1 MIEKPKRPKKPDI
14 QERQPPR
21 TLQELIS
28 RYDLDNTKIYD
39 FLDGLVELLNTEKES
54 IDISINNLNNKKVN
68 KSGDTLT
75 GELQFNNKNDYA
87 AIRKTRTING
97 VDYNVNIGVGA
108 NQSGRMEFQDANNN
122 VLCSVEA
129 RSGGIYNG
137 VSGKKLAE
145 QSTGWTNATK
155 TSYLGSGTFKYT
167 KIGNIVIVTLYDI
180 IIAQDITQHATILA
194 TGLPKAIA
202 FQMGLLINYDT
213 GARFRVGITESGN
226 FQNHWSNVNAS
237 NNSSWYGT
245 LIYITNE

>member
-39 FLDGLVELLNTEKES
+39 FLDELVELLNTEKES
-54 IDISINNLNNKKVN
+54 IDISINDLNNKKVN

-122 VLCSVEA
+122 VLGSVEA
-129 RSGGIYNG
+129 RSDGIYNG
-137 VSGKKLAE
+137 KTNRRVAETAKQLWGTSMSFEMHTGQHALVMISQEDCLMIWVAGLPDNPYMSLVRLYGNTAQVSF
-145 QSTGWTNATK
+145 S
-155 TSYLGSGTFKYT
+155 
-167 KIGNIVIVTLYDI
+167 GNIVTITYSDNRNFTGNAI
-180 IIAQDITQHATILA
+180 IT
-194 TGLPKAIA
+194 
-202 FQMGLLINYDT
+202 
-213 GARFRVGITESGN
+213 
-226 FQNHWSNVNAS
+226 
-237 NNSSWYGT
+237 
-245 LIYITNE
+245 